1 MPTTVD
7 FPADLLNTSSSCTNT
22 NRNNNNELAYWLL
35 LINALW
41 DYACALAVHADTF
54 LARPSW
60 VANAHLDLWCD
71 AADRDNTGS
80 RLLFEGLL
88 IQWGFMRSLSAATG
102 DPVLGLLSYGAEAF
116 CVALCAVQGRMHAG
130 RAAVVILLSAACA
143 LVLLLRFE
151 TTTML
156 LLPPPAKPHL
166 LLPPPH

>member
-1 MPTTVD
+1 MPTTVT
-7 FPADLLNTSSSCTNT
+7 FPLNLNTSADACTNT
-22 NRNNNNELAYWLL
+22 HKNNEFAYWLL

-71 AADRDNTGS
+71 AADRNNIGS

-102 DPVLGLLSYGAEAF
+102 DPVIGLLSYGAEAF
-116 CVALCAVQGRMHAG
+116 CIALCAVQGRMLAA
-130 RAAVVILLSAACA
+130 RAVVVILLSAACA

-151 TTTML
+151 TLPT
-156 LLPPPAKPHL
+156 LPPQITKQL
-166 LLPPPH
+166 LAPPH